1 MTRKLAGFG
10 LAFALAELAAAY
22 LPPLAS
28 LLTAALFISLFL
40 FAAFTQRRRPALRCP
55 PWQGCWLA
63 WCGALPT
70 SWPW

>member
-40 FAAFTQRRRPALRCP
+40 FAAFTQRRAAALRCP
-55 PWQGCWLA
+55 LWQGCWLA
-63 WCGALPT
+63 WCGALLT

>member
-40 FAAFTQRRRPALRCP
+40 FAAFTHIQLK
-55 PWQGCWLA
+55 GSIK
-63 WCGALPT
+63 LP
-70 SWPW
+70 